1 MRMTVAST
9 GGKYGS
15 SNGIRAHAGSIDTD
29 VAASRP
35 YGALA
40 AIGSGGVNSRKRA
53 ASRAAGVPDNSGR
66 NASIRSRSCV
76 SVSGGSGTPSAAC
89 DTGGIGHVPVAA
101 ALVEGGGAVELVG
114 EKEAVDFGDVDP
126 FQ

>member
-1 MRMTVAST
+1 MTVAST

-15 SNGIRAHAGSIDTD
+15 SNGIRAQAGSMDTD

-40 AIGSGGVNSRKRA
+40 AIGSGGVNSKKRA

-66 NASIRSRSCV
+66 NASIRSRSCF
-76 SVSGGSGTPSAAC
+76 SVSGGAGAPGGGGTRAGSATHPPPPPPSG
-89 DTGGIGHVPVAA
+89 
-101 ALVEGGGAVELVG
+101 GGGAG
-114 EKEAVDFGDVDP
+114 RRGGRRK
-126 FQ
+126 

>member
-53 ASRAAGVPDNSGR
+53 ASRAAGVPT
-66 NASIRSRSCV
+66 
-76 SVSGGSGTPSAAC
+76 TPAECLDPFAQLLLGERRVGYAECRC

-101 ALVEGGGAVELVG
+101 ALVERGCAVELVG
-114 EKEAVDFGDVDP
+114 KQKAVDFGDVHP

>member
-1 MRMTVAST
+1 MTVAST

-15 SNGIRAHAGSIDTD
+15 SNGIRAQAGSMDTD

-40 AIGSGGVNSRKRA
+40 AIGSGGVNSKKRA

-66 NASIRSRSCV
+66 NASIRSRSCF
-76 SVSGGSGTPSAAC
+76 SVSGGSGAPRGGAAR
-89 DTGGIGHVPVAA
+89 GGSGPDPPPRPRSG
-101 ALVEGGGAVELVG
+101 GGGA
-114 EKEAVDFGDVDP
+114 EKGGGRREMATLARGR
-126 FQ
+126 